1 MKNIYHPIVLEILDL
16 FSAIHESAWL
26 VGGCVRDML
35 LEKDIHDIDIT
46 TSAEPEVVMRL
57 FSQHSYKIIP
67 TGLKH
72 GTITVIKNNF
82 SVEITT
88 YRTETIYI
96 AHRSP
101 QTVTFTKSL
110 TEDLKRRDFTMNAI
124 AWHPNTGF
132 QDPFHGQQDIKDKYI
147 RCVGNAEKRLQEDA
161 LRILRAI
168 RFHCTLH
175 FSLDPSLYTAII
187 NNAHLLS
194 YISKERIQNEFNRI
208 LLQDYPNTL
217 HFLIQMNSMQYI
229 WKDYL
234 SDIPSAEI
242 NNIDEILNHTSSYPL
257 ENKLA
262 VLLHTLPE
270 PKAETY
276 LKELKYD
283 KKTIKKVLMS
293 IHYHTYPIKENA
305 ADLRLFASFFHNDI
319 EEILA
324 CISIMSAIGQSTST
338 DTDNISACK
347 DKLIQMYENKEFIS
361 MQDLAFNGNDLHD
374 IFHLEGS
381 SIGKMLN
388 KLYQYILKNP
398 SLNTKE
404 TLTSII
410 EKELK
415 N

>member
-1 MKNIYHPIVLEILDL
+1 MKNINHPIVLEILDL
-16 FSAIHESAWL
+16 FSAIYESEWL

-46 TSAEPEVVMRL
+46 TSAEPEVVMHL
-57 FSQHSYKIIP
+57 FSQHSYKVIP

-72 GTITVIKNNF
+72 GTITIIKNNF
-82 SVEITT
+82 FVEITT
-88 YRTETIYI
+88 YRTEVTYI

-101 QTVTFTKSL
+101 KTVTFTKSL
-110 TEDLKRRDFTMNAI
+110 MEDLKRRDFTMNAI
-124 AWHPNTGF
+124 AWHPNIGF
-132 QDPFHGQQDIKDKYI
+132 QDPFHGQRDIKDKYI
-147 RCVGNAEKRLQEDA
+147 RCVGDAEKRLQEDA

-175 FSLDPSLYTAII
+175 FSLDPSLYTAIT
-187 NNAHLLS
+187 NNAYLLT
-194 YISKERIQNEFNRI
+194 YISKERIQSEFNRI

-229 WKDYL
+229 WKDYI

-242 NNIDEILNHTSSYPL
+242 KRIDDILNHTGTYPL
-257 ENKLA
+257 ENKLTI
-262 VLLHTLPE
+262 LLHTLPKS
-270 PKAETY
+270 KAEAY

-283 KKTIKKVLMS
+283 KKTIKTVLMR
-293 IHYHTYPIKENA
+293 IRYHAYPIKENP

-324 CISIMSAIGQSTST
+324 CISIMSAIEQSTST
-338 DTDNISACK
+338 NKDNISVCK
-347 DKLIQMYENKEFIS
+347 EKLIQMYENKEFIS
-361 MQDLAFNGNDLHD
+361 MQDLAFNGNDLHEL
-374 IFHLEGS
+374 FHLEGPA
-381 SIGKMLN
+381 IGEMLN
-388 KLYQYILKNP
+388 KLYQYVLKNP

-404 TLTSII
+404 ALTSII
-410 EKELK
+410 EKESK